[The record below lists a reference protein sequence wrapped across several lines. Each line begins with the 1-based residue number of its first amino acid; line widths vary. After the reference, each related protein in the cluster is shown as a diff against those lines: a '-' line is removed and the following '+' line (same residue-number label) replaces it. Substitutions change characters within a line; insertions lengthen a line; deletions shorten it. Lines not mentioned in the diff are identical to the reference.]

1 MAVARQT
8 ITFVLNT
15 ERDRDIVRWLEG
27 QDNKSAAI
35 REAIRTQFGRG
46 NITPTDLYEA
56 IQDLKR
62 YGWAPGHGIQAHTVT
77 ASDEP
82 ADVAA
87 ALDSLG
93 L

>member
-1 MAVARQT
+1 MAKQT
-8 ITFVLNT
+8 VTFVVDT
-15 ERDRDIVRWLEG
+15 ERDRDILRWLSS

-35 REAIRTQFGRG
+35 RAAIRAHLGREG
-46 NITPTDLYEA
+46 ITLIDVYQA

-62 YGWAPGHGIQAHTVT
+62 GGWASVPDAQPHSLAR
-77 ASDEP
+77 SDEP
-82 ADVAA
+82 PDVAA

>member
-1 MAVARQT
+1 MTKQT
-8 ITFVLNT
+8 VTFVVDT
-15 ERDRDIVRWLEG
+15 ERDRDILRWLDS

-35 REAIRTQFGRG
+35 REAIRVHLGRG
-46 NITPTDLYEA
+46 GITLTDVYEA

-62 YGWAPGHGIQAHTVT
+62 GNWTP
-77 ASDEP
+77 ASHAQPDNVEDRDEP
-82 ADVAA
+82 RDVAA

>member
-1 MAVARQT
+1 MVKQT
-8 ITFVLNT
+8 VTIVVDT
-15 ERDRDIVRWLEG
+15 ERDRDILHWLRS

-35 REAIRTQFGRG
+35 REAIRAHLERG
-46 NITPTDLYEA
+46 SVTLTDVYQA

-62 YGWAPGHGIQAHTVT
+62 GNWTPESDVQPHNEADG
-77 ASDEP
+77 DEP
-82 ADVAA
+82 PDVAA